1 MGLGNCPPI
10 YPTAV
15 EVIPLVL
22 LSKSSTCQKHPAP
35 NVAFNSINI
44 SQYQIKRIWLNFK
57 NYLTSVKISTTFLAK
72 FSMFALGSAEINNR
86 ICVTGKGKLTKTALS
101 RLAAR

>member
-1 MGLGNCPPI
+1 VGFGSWPPI

-15 EVIPLVL
+15 EVTPLVL

-44 SQYQIKRIWLNFK
+44 SQYQIKRMWLNF
-57 NYLTSVKISTTFLAK
+57 
-72 FSMFALGSAEINNR
+72 
-86 ICVTGKGKLTKTALS
+86 
-101 RLAAR
+101 